1 VVSARL
7 YFDFSNSSRT
17 VTEGTTV
24 VMFSKEYE
32 EWEKPYILPVDPI
45 ELRYRPS
52 LPEQRRPQ
60 VTGEMLYQTR
70 LQRSSTI
77 SDEIPIAPSPMNA
90 CGPPSSD
97 TPPQPPDLVSPSTAA
112 YTSPPSQLAVTLPA
126 DGYHQL
132 TCDPWALALL
142 TQHSLWPVPRV
153 RLVRVLSIRSA
164 FVPLTSPR

>member
-1 VVSARL
+1 MVSARL

-52 LPEQRRPQ
+52 PPEQHTPQ
-60 VTGEMLYQTR
+60 VEMLYQTP
-70 LQRSSTI
+70 LQQSSTI
-77 SDEIPIAPSPMNA
+77 SDEIPIAPPPMNV

-112 YTSPPSQLAVTLPA
+112 YSTYTSPPSHLAVTLPSG
-126 DGYHQL
+126 GYHEL
-132 TCDPWALALL
+132 TCEPWHLDLL
-142 TQHSLWPVPRV
+142 TPAPSL

-164 FVPLTSPR
+164 FVPLSSPR